1 MTPTYFI
8 ILMLCF
14 GGIMAVWVWL
24 YDGYKIDQERKQ
36 EELSKSFNRNNDN
49 R

>member
-14 GGIMAVWVWL
+14 GCIMAVGFWL
-24 YDGYKIDQERKQ
+24 YDGYKIDQEKRQ
-36 EELSKSFNRNNDN
+36 EKLTKSFNRKND

>member
-8 ILMLCF
+8 ILRLSF
-14 GGIMAVWVWL
+14 GCIMAVISWL

-36 EELSKSFNRNNDN
+36 EELKKSFNRNND